1 MRPLKALGQNF
12 LIEPTIAEKI
22 VEMSGVQAGDLVW
35 EIGPG
40 QGILTRALLKTG
52 VFVRAIEL
60 DSRLE
65 QPLRKEFG
73 DKVSFIFADI
83 LKLDWKREIEKAG
96 ASLKLVAN
104 IPYHI
109 SSPLL
114 KKLEE
119 NHQAFDSI
127 TLMLQ
132 KELAQ
137 RICAK
142 PGSKAYGV
150 MTLRLKRIFDAE
162 LLFELGR
169 ENFEPVPK
177 VDSAAINL
185 RTRASK
191 PQIKDVEKYL
201 RLIDAAFS
209 HRRKT
214 LRNNL
219 LPIHGKE
226 AVQNLELQSGINLSR
241 RAETLDE
248 EEFIALADLL

>member
-12 LIEPTIAEKI
+12 LIESTIAEKI
-22 VEMSGVQAGDLVW
+22 VELSGVQAGDLVW

-40 QGILTRALLKTG
+40 RGILTRALLKTG
-52 VFVRAIEL
+52 AVVHAIEL
-60 DSRLE
+60 DSRL
-65 QPLRKEFG
+65 QKPLQKEFG
-73 DKVSFIFADI
+73 DKVRFTFADI
-83 LKLDWKREIEKAG
+83 LKLDWKREITEAG
-96 ASLKLVAN
+96 TSLKLVAN

-119 NHQAFDSI
+119 NHQAFESI

-137 RICAK
+137 RICAE

-177 VDSAAINL
+177 VDSAVINL

-191 PQIKDVEKYL
+191 PQIQDVEKYL
-201 RLIDAAFS
+201 KLIDAAFS

-226 AVQNLELQSGINLSR
+226 AIQNLELQSGINLSR

-248 EEFIALADLL
+248 KEFISLAALL